1 MTNTRKPARLTTAKT
16 CAKDPQQEL
25 LPPSLALFLSRC
37 RLGRRSRPPRTHS
50 HPATSTALSFK
61 YCVCVLG
68 GGERERERERDTDET
83 YAASKQDSNA
93 AHHLV
98 RVPVRVPDVY
108 LMRSSALNLAHLAH
122 FLSGF
127 FGCPG
132 TQENLTTKYQ
142 VPSTKSY
149 LFANSNGH
157 LRLSMACSSTSTTLT
172 PVVQ

>member
-1 MTNTRKPARLTTAKT
+1 MCKGPPAGTS
-16 CAKDPQQEL
+16 
-25 LPPSLALFLSRC
+25 PSLSRS
-37 RLGRRSRPPRTHS
+37 LPLTLPSWTQESPTPHTLTPGNLHS
-50 HPATSTALSFK
+50 LVLQVL
-61 YCVCVLG
+61 CVCVGG

-157 LRLSMACSSTSTTLT
+157 LRLSMACSSTSMTLT
-172 PVVQ
+172 PVAQ